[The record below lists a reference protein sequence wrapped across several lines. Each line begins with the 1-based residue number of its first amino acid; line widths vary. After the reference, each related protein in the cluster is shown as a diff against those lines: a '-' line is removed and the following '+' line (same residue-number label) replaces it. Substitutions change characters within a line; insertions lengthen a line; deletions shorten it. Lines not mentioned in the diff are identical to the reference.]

1 MTVALLV
8 RDCRQN
14 SAKCMN
20 LQKYDRCL
28 YIAKNLPHLIRSM
41 ASNLTELASKSWGAS
56 IMKILNQEEGLFF
69 KIMKNYNQFNGL
81 YQLSTF
87 CGQLKLYAAD
97 HKKYLSDVLSEKS
110 VRLFISLLPS
120 KHKRNVQNWLT
131 GMLDPID
138 EQSKRKAYE
147 FFQSNLFDEDEI
159 GTSVSLQ
166 KIHAYLF
173 EGLYPFAGK
182 IRSKT
187 ISKGGFTFANG
198 DFLPDI
204 LKQVD
209 KMPQSTF
216 DEIVEKYV
224 EMNIAHSFMEGN
236 GRAMR
241 IWLDMIFKKQLN
253 VCVDCSKI
261 TKEDYLNAIK
271 MSPSNDAPL
280 KNRLREALTS
290 EINNREVFLKGIDYS
305 YYYEETE

>member
-1 MTVALLV
+1 
-8 RDCRQN
+8 
-14 SAKCMN
+14 
-20 LQKYDRCL
+20 
-28 YIAKNLPHLIRSM
+28 
-41 ASNLTELASKSWGAS
+41 
-56 IMKILNQEEGLFF
+56 MKILDQEEGLFF
-69 KIMKNYNQFNGL
+69 KIMKNYKLYNGL
-81 YQLSTF
+81 HQLSTF

-97 HKKYLSDVLSEKS
+97 HKKYLSDVLSEKG